1 MRVTTVPSLRA
12 LKSLLRLCE
21 LPDTEITEPHL
32 RQIPESQSLIAAG
45 ALREAALPDAILVPY
60 HDEDVTVDIEPDPH
74 RSGVWRYTCP
84 ETGRR
89 LAVSAADIR
98 SYTIDWAW
106 LLQHLASQISPDIE
120 HNCEVLISGVLWH
133 TGAHTVGGRAIDVL
147 MARRLDANL
156 PSIVGLL
163 QARTFRQPT
172 LILATG
178 RPRRPLQTNVGR
190 FIPLALAD
198 CLLDQ
203 DGEVRLDTAYLAHAS
218 GLPREALVTAD
229 QVHFDPASGKLRLP
243 GKPETQFTGDQQIAV
258 VHALYLAWQRGS
270 PDVAAAE
277 LLRKADTATPSIPKL
292 FSGRKDWKTYIANP
306 RKGWYRLAL

>member
-1 MRVTTVPSLRA
+1 MPSLRA

-21 LPDTEITEPHL
+21 LPDPELTAAHL

-74 RSGVWRYTCP
+74 RSGVWRYSCP

-89 LAVSAADIR
+89 LTVSAADIR

-106 LLQHLASQISPDIE
+106 LFQLLASQLSPDIE
-120 HNCEVLISGVLWH
+120 PVCETLIPGVLWH
-133 TGAHTVGGRAIDVL
+133 TGAHTIGGRVIDVL

-156 PSIVGLL
+156 PGVVGLL

-172 LILATG
+172 VILATG

-198 CLLDQ
+198 CLREQ
-203 DGEVRLDTAYLAHAS
+203 DGEARLDTAYLAHAS

-258 VHALYLAWQRGS
+258 VHALYLAWQGGS
-270 PDVAAAE
+270 PDVRAAE
-277 LLRKADTATPSIPKL
+277 LRKKAGTSTPSIPQL
-292 FSGRKDWKTYIANP
+292 FSGKNDWRTYLANP
-306 RKGWYRLAL
+306 KKGWYRLAV